1 MDENFIET
9 IENNDLV
16 EQPEA
21 VEDITVEFLVD
32 ESSLTP
38 TDEAEA
44 IINAVDDSELTETEE
59 EVVEEVV
66 DENPTNIPESTLD
79 NLIAYI
85 NDLTVAGTPGSDAF
99 QFGSTGIDIIL
110 GREGNDVLLAVDPTE
125 EFPGQED
132 TDLLSG
138 GSQSD
143 RFILGDRNNP
153 YYNDGDDTS
162 TGDDSMAMLLDF
174 NPTEDVIELNGSPE
188 DYTLVNL
195 SELGEGETG
204 TAIYLNGETNNE
216 LIASINNVE
225 GLSLDADYFKFLDG
239 SAASPVT
246 TEIEQFGTDGIDVGF
261 SVANG
266 NDPSAPILSTGYTN
280 GTLGDNDNAALEAFL
295 VQYDNTGNQEWVEQI
310 GTAANENGYGVD
322 TDSEGNVYWLA
333 RTNGEL
339 EGENAG
345 IGNDVVFSKYNSQG
359 EQQWIRQFGS
369 FGNDNPFV
377 DPRVDSAGNVAIAGY
392 TNDDLAAPNA
402 DTEIPPSADAWVAKY
417 DSDGNEVWSEQFGT
431 NEGDETFGLD
441 IDSQDNIYTTGWTRG
456 DLGAPN
462 NLNEEGEATYDIW
475 LAKYDTNGNQQ
486 WIEQFG
492 TDDFDW
498 SWDVATDSNDNL
510 YATGWTLGDLAG
522 TNAGS
527 YDVWV
532 AKYDS
537 QGNQQQIMQF
547 GTTGDDAATSVDV
560 DDAGNYYLTGY
571 TDGDISGAGNAG
583 SYDAWVAKYD
593 SSGNQLWIEQ
603 FGTSE
608 RDEAYEVSV
617 SNGSVYV
624 TGTTDGSLGSTNA
637 GSFDGWIGE
646 FSSTDGTLLD
656 FGSPS
661 NTALEPSGDELAV

>member
-21 VEDITVEFLVD
+21 VEDVTVEFLVD

-44 IINAVDDSELTETEE
+44 IVNAVDDSELTETEE
-59 EVVEEVV
+59 EVVEDVV
-66 DENPTNIPESTLD
+66 DENPTNIPEPILD
-79 NLIAYI
+79 IVIAYI

-110 GREGNDVLLAVDPTE
+110 GREGNDVLVGVDPTE
-125 EFPGQED
+125 EFPGQGD

-153 YYNDGDDTS
+153 YYNDGDDSS
-162 TGDDSMAMLLDF
+162 TGEDSMAMLLDF

-280 GTLGDNDNAALEAFL
+280 GALGDDDNAALEAFL

-322 TDSEGNVYWLA
+322 TDAEGNVYWLA

-345 IGNDVVFSKYNSQG
+345 IGNDVVFSKYNAQG

-377 DPRVDSAGNVAIAGY
+377 DPRVDSAGDVVIAGY

-402 DTEIPPSADAWVAKY
+402 DTEIPPSADAWIAKY
-417 DSDGNEVWSEQFGT
+417 DSNGNEVWSEQFGT
-431 NEGDETFGLD
+431 EEGDETFGLD

-522 TNAGS
+522 TNSGS
-527 YDVWV
+527 YDIWV

-537 QGNQQQIMQF
+537 QGNQQQIQQF
-547 GTTGDDAATSVDV
+547 GTAGDDAATSVDV

-571 TDGDISGAGNAG
+571 TDGDIAGTGNAG

-617 SNGSVYV
+617 SDGSVYV

-646 FSSTDGTLLD
+646 LSSTDGTLLD
-656 FGSPS
+656 FGSSS
-661 NTALEPSGDELAV
+661 NTALQTSGDELAA